1 MGKAGS
7 MERAVKAVVPLGTRI
22 AGDGVS
28 TAKGRG
34 RVGSWIY
41 GCMGIYDSWR
51 SEDRSGLKINSQTP
65 AAHRWCLKIL
75 ERVME
80 TGERR
85 GASEL
90 RGLGRQVD
98 LIDGGWVAGTM
109 RCHHPDV

>member
-1 MGKAGS
+1 MPSREMRKAGS

-22 AGDGVS
+22 VGEGVS
-28 TAKGRG
+28 TANGRG

-41 GCMGIYDSWR
+41 GCMGKYDSWS

-65 AAHRWCLKIL
+65 AAHRWCLKTL
-75 ERVME
+75 EGVME

-85 GASEL
+85 GASKL

-98 LIDGGWVAGTM
+98 RLMEGG
-109 RCHHPDV
+109 